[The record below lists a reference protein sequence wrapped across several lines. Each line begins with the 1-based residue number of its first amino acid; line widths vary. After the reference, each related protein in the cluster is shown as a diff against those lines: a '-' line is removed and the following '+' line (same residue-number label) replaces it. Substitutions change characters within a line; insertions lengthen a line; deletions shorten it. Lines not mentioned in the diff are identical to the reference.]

1 MNEEFRREKESG
13 TANIIQDDAL
23 DVEFMKCDLASL
35 KSTKAFIEAFK
46 AKYKRLNVLICNAG
60 VYSPHQ
66 GKSYTTHRY
75 MYM

>member
-46 AKYKRLNVLICNAG
+46 AKHKRLNVLICNAG

-66 GKSYTTHRY
+66 GKSSFCK
-75 MYM
+75 